1 MVMQAAIDSGIV
13 SHMRGADAKTYMI
26 LAAYARDRE
35 HPSLTRIASISGLC
49 VQTICKSIRRLQE
62 LGAISVE
69 QGGGTNHNHYTIKSN
84 PHVDIHVETTDE
96 LDRPEVAAA

>member
-13 SHMRGADAKTYMI
+13 SHMRGADAKTYLV

-35 HPSLTRIASISGLC
+35 HPSLTRIAANSGLC
-49 VQTICKSIRRLQE
+49 VQTVCKSIRRLQD
-62 LGAISVE
+62 LGAIAVE
-69 QGGGTNHNHYTIKSN
+69 HRGGTNPNYYTINSS

-96 LDRPEVAAA
+96 LDLPEVTAA